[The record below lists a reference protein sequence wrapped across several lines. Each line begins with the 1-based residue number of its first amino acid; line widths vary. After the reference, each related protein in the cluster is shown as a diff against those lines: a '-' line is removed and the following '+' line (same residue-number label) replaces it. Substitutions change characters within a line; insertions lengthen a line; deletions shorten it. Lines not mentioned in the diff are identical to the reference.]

1 MSSIGHSVNFH
12 FCGGEINNV
21 AIFSQAQKCIV
32 HDRSCDQDTKGNHDS
47 LHNKGCCEDK
57 SVVIDADKYL
67 SKITEKIADKSYQ
80 KVPLALISITQ
91 IENSL
96 NGLAYSHFVKYK
108 PPLIERDITILVQ
121 TFLI

>member
-1 MSSIGHSVNFH
+1 MHS
-12 FCGGEINNV
+12 
-21 AIFSQAQKCIV
+21 
-32 HDRSCDQDTKGNHDS
+32 
-47 LHNKGCCEDK
+47 KGCCEDK

-80 KVPLALISITQ
+80 NVPLALISITQ